1 MLSLVERLLEVQN
14 FSCTTECKNRSS
26 TSGMVAA
33 LSGVFGLTYVER
45 EAEREKHL
53 LEDHLTMDH

>member
-1 MLSLVERLLEVQN
+1 MAGGVSQATVP
-14 FSCTTECKNRSS
+14 TM
-26 TSGMVAA
+26 SGMVAA

-45 EAEREKHL
+45 EADREKHL

>member
-1 MLSLVERLLEVQN
+1 M
-14 FSCTTECKNRSS
+14 
-26 TSGMVAA
+26 SGMVAA

>member
-1 MLSLVERLLEVQN
+1 M
-14 FSCTTECKNRSS
+14 
-26 TSGMVAA
+26 SGMVAA
-33 LSGVFGLTYVER
+33 LSGVFGMTYVEG